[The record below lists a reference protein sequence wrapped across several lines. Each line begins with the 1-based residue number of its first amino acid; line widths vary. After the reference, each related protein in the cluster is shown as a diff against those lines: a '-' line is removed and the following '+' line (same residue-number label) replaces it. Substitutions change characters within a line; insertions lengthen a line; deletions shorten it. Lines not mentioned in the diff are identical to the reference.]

1 MTIETLRELLNDPV
15 YQDKSVREFME
26 LLNGAEKAIAK
37 DFIDEKIADLP
48 KDDNPIGANPMMA
61 G

>member
-1 MTIETLRELLNDPV
+1 MTIETLRELLNDPA
-15 YQDKSVREFME
+15 YQDKTVREFME
-26 LLNGAEKAIAK
+26 LLNGAERRIAK

-48 KDDNPIGANPMMA
+48 KDDAPIGANPMMA

>member
-1 MTIETLRELLNDPV
+1 MTIETLRELLNDPA
-15 YQDKSVREFME
+15 YQDKTVKEFVE
-26 LLNGAEKAIAK
+26 LLNGAERRIAK

-48 KDDNPIGANPMMA
+48 KDDNPIGSNPFME